1 MERKKIMV
9 LLNKGLQAK
18 VATEFVKISSLFT
31 SDINILKDGKMVAA
45 KSIMGVM
52 SLAIR
57 KGEEIMV
64 IADGIDELKAI
75 AVLEEFL
82 SGDAKAL
89 AY

>member
-1 MERKKIMV
+1 MERKKVKV

-18 VATEFVKISSLFT
+18 VATEFVKIASLFT
-31 SDINILKDGKMVAA
+31 SDINILKDGKTVAA

-57 KGEEIMV
+57 KGEEIKI

-82 SGDAKAL
+82 SGDAKTL